1 MKPDNYEKVLLF
13 LGIGFVLMAVGAAV
27 LIINLTTP
35 TGVSEIPISIGLLVV
50 GSLNVG
56 SGLRLHMKK
65 LNPKN

>member
-35 TGVSEIPISIGLLVV
+35 TGVSEIPISIGILVV